1 MRFIGS
7 KANLLN
13 NIEAVINENV
23 QNTGGVF
30 CDIFSGTSSV
40 AQHFKPQ
47 YEIISNDAL
56 YFSYVIQKAT
66 IENNKTPD
74 FNSLKQ
80 IGILDPIS
88 FLEDT
93 KITTFNSIVYG
104 TCTYKSYFAIFHI
117 SFCKSFPFLHI
128 EQLRYLKQ
136 FPTTYIKCS

>member
-47 YEIISNDAL
+47 YEIIS
-56 YFSYVIQKAT
+56 KC
-66 IENNKTPD
+66 K
-74 FNSLKQ
+74 
-80 IGILDPIS
+80 
-88 FLEDT
+88 
-93 KITTFNSIVYG
+93 
-104 TCTYKSYFAIFHI
+104 KS
-117 SFCKSFPFLHI
+117 
-128 EQLRYLKQ
+128 
-136 FPTTYIKCS
+136 

>member
-56 YFSYVIQKAT
+56 YFSY
-66 IENNKTPD
+66 D
-74 FNSLKQ
+74 Y
-80 IGILDPIS
+80 
-88 FLEDT
+88 FLL
-93 KITTFNSIVYG
+93 G
-104 TCTYKSYFAIFHI
+104 T
-117 SFCKSFPFLHI
+117 L
-128 EQLRYLKQ
+128 
-136 FPTTYIKCS
+136 